1 MPLIPSVSSKVEV
14 STQTSD
20 VAREERQRSLAFWHQ
35 WEGERRR
42 SLSSAA
48 SWRWH
53 TSPRAFQAAEKC
65 EHGAFYYGFRDDHIN
80 EEIVEASRETSQL
93 GLFFMVPR
101 GRSVLHR
108 QAANQIRVP
117 QSIDDVP
124 CVGESRRDFRATFSR
139 WDPKSSQGAMPQP
152 PYHPLR
158 VPAIGEG
165 RTKKLCDQARD
176 NPRAFTR
183 HVPYLATP

>member
-1 MPLIPSVSSKVEV
+1 MLPGKKGNDRWPFGTNGRVNGDVRCPVPPLGAGTHLPAK
-14 STQTSD
+14 T
-20 VAREERQRSLAFWHQ
+20 
-35 WEGERRR
+35 
-42 SLSSAA
+42 
-48 SWRWH
+48 
-53 TSPRAFQAAEKC
+53 FQATEKC

-124 CVGESRRDFRATFSR
+124 CVGESRRDFR
-139 WDPKSSQGAMPQP
+139 
-152 PYHPLR
+152 
-158 VPAIGEG
+158 GENEEIMRSG
-165 RTKKLCDQARD
+165 
-176 NPRAFTR
+176 PR
-183 HVPYLATP
+183 

>member
-1 MPLIPSVSSKVEV
+1 MLPGKKGNDRWPFGTNGRVNGDVRCLVPPLGAGTHLPAK
-14 STQTSD
+14 T
-20 VAREERQRSLAFWHQ
+20 
-35 WEGERRR
+35 
-42 SLSSAA
+42 
-48 SWRWH
+48 
-53 TSPRAFQAAEKC
+53 FQATEKC

-124 CVGESRRDFRATFSR
+124 CVGESRRDFR
-139 WDPKSSQGAMPQP
+139 
-152 PYHPLR
+152 
-158 VPAIGEG
+158 GENEEIMRSG
-165 RTKKLCDQARD
+165 
-176 NPRAFTR
+176 PR
-183 HVPYLATP
+183 